1 MATQREEE
9 KGIALM
15 KLCVSEATRFVS
27 FSWRKQNKH
36 PPRADKVHVNIAH
49 AHRCF
54 FPPTTR
60 GRRRRLKSLS

>member
-1 MATQREEE
+1 
-9 KGIALM
+9 LM

-60 GRRRRLKSLS
+60 RRLKSLS